1 MNALVRLDRRRC
13 RLVVDWACSMPY
25 RRPVANRMNEGAYH
39 EDALFLQ
46 HIKRAYDSA
55 YGTLCHGSY
64 PQPHWW
70 CCWPG
75 GWQFTWSDEFDR
87 TGTPLVS
94 NVWKWDGGGSMV
106 RDARL
111 DRANGYCSNGLL
123 VLEAKR
129 LGTNQYTSA
138 AISTIGLKSWLY
150 GRFEMRGRIDI
161 RSGSWPAWWTT
172 GVSGGWPAGG
182 EIDMMEYYT
191 DKLLFNVMNG
201 KRGWANPTLS
211 AKALGGAAWAS
222 QFHTWIMEWDAT
234 RIDLSLDGRL
244 VNHYLLTNADGTGPN
259 GANPFKAPQ
268 YMRVNLAIGQTG
280 GDPSA
285 TEFPMKFEV
294 DYIRTWQWVDSTAC
308 VCTVDGGTGTGPLPA
323 GDDGQP
329 DGQHGPGRE
338 VI

>member
-1 MNALVRLDRRRC
+1 MIRLAGLCAMTAALHNSCV
-13 RLVVDWACSMPY
+13 
-25 RRPVANRMNEGAYH
+25 
-39 EDALFLQ
+39 
-46 HIKRAYDSA
+46 SA
-55 YGTLCHGSY
+55 AA
-64 PQPHWW
+64 
-70 CCWPG
+70 G
-75 GWQFTWSDEFDR
+75 GWQFAWSDEFDR
-87 TGTPLVS
+87 TGTPIVS

-111 DRANGYCSNGLL
+111 DRANGYCTNGVL

-129 LGTNQYTSA
+129 VGTNQYTSA

-182 EIDMMEYYT
+182 EIDMMEYYA
-191 DKLLFNVMNG
+191 DKLLLNVMNG
-201 KRGWANPTLS
+201 KKEWANPHLS

-222 QFHTWIMEWDAT
+222 QFHTWIMEWDST
-234 RIDLSLDGRL
+234 KIDLSLDGQL

-259 GANPFKAPQ
+259 GTNPFEAPQ
-268 YMRVNLAIGQTG
+268 YMRVNLAIGQLG

-294 DYIRTWQWVDSTAC
+294 DYIRTWQWVDSTANL
-308 VCTVDGGTGTGPLPA
+308 CTVESGTGTGRYLPGTMVSLTANMPPA
-323 GDDGQP
+323 GESFDKWVVSSGSALIAAVNNPVATFTMPSSDVRMTATYKLGVAP
-329 DGQHGPGRE
+329 VPPTP
-338 VI
+338 